1 MAITQ
6 RFKLSLI
13 PNSSPVVIHVNQYDT
28 GEGRFVIDLEGVDHQ
43 AYTPASGATAL
54 IEGTKP
60 DKRGYSYNATIS
72 GSTVTAD
79 LKQQMTVVAGKSRVN
94 LIIYE
99 GNDRT
104 GTFVFFL
111 DVQATGLADDTDT
124 STSELAP
131 YIDGAQSAAR
141 EAAASAETA
150 SGAAT
155 TATNAKNDAVDAKN
169 AAVSAKNDAVSAK
182 NSAEA
187 AASIAEQATLNPPY
201 IGNNGNWYVWD
212 TNTSAYVDSGIDAS
226 ITVDVD
232 PNTVTLPAG
241 SNASVENTG
250 TSTDPVFK
258 FFIPQGAT
266 GKGITSI
273 TKTGTS
279 GLVDTYT
286 ITYSDNTTS
295 TFTVTNGAGSVSSVN
310 DIQPVGGNVTL
321 NMEDINI
328 GTNTWNEI
336 VSILS

>member
-28 GEGRFVIDLEGVDHQ
+28 GEGRLVIDLEGVDHQ

-60 DKRGYSYNATIS
+60 DNHGYSYNATIS

-79 LKQQMTVVAGKSRVN
+79 LKLQMSCVVGKSRVN
-94 LIIYE
+94 LIINE
-99 GNDRT
+99 GNNRT

-111 DVQATGLADDTDT
+111 DVQATGLAEDVDISETDI
-124 STSELAP
+124 AP

-141 EAAASAETA
+141 DAAASAETA

-169 AAVSAKNDAVSAK
+169 DAVSAK
-182 NSAEA
+182 NTAVAAAEIAEA
-187 AASIAEQATLNPPY
+187 ATLHPPY
-201 IGNNGNWYVWD
+201 IGANGHWYVWS
-212 TNTSAYVDSGIDAS
+212 TTTSAYVDSDIDAS
-226 ITVDVD
+226 ITVDVNS
-232 PNTVTLPAG
+232 NTETLPAG
-241 SNASVENTG
+241 SSARVENTG
-250 TSTDPVFK
+250 TNTDAVFK
-258 FFIPQGAT
+258 FYIPQGAT

-295 TFTVTNGAGSVSSVN
+295 TFTVTNGADGSGSVSSVN
-310 DIQPVGGNVTL
+310 EVQPIGGNVTL

-328 GTNTWNEI
+328 GTSTWNEI